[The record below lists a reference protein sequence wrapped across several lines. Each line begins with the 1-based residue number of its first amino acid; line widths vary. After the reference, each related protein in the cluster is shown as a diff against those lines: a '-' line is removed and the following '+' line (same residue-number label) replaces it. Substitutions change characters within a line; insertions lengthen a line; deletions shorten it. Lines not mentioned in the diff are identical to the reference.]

1 MDSRIA
7 RTIMCRLPFAVIPT
21 VHTVHYCTLKGDQ
34 RPHSLCMYYY
44 RESKMQKLKIIQE
57 WFIKALQFCWQ
68 VFLLVS
74 NIPDS
79 QVAPCQK
86 YIRGLV
92 LGGTC
97 KINSGISPTFLL
109 FLRGLKSAKFGLW
122 DALFL
127 KWNLKPTLGASMID
141 LSPPQIW
148 CRLLPHISEKNLQ
161 LLRLCWNVIHWCII
175 SLLVKAQNDWH
186 NIGQL
191 SSCTKEFENWNYIKW

>member
-79 QVAPCQK
+79 QAAPCQK

-97 KINSGISPTFLL
+97 KIDSGMPTFLL
-109 FLRGLKSAKFGLW
+109 FFTGVKKCKIKFGLW

-127 KWNLKPTLGASMID
+127 K
-141 LSPPQIW
+141 
-148 CRLLPHISEKNLQ
+148 SETHFGS
-161 LLRLCWNVIHWCII
+161 V
-175 SLLVKAQNDWH
+175 NDWTTSSSGLMSVASSH
-186 NIGQL
+186 LGEKFTAFTTVLKRDTLVHYQSL
-191 SSCTKEFENWNYIKW
+191 S